1 MNGCSRLRLSVPK
14 VGRRIYRVSVPCVRE
29 IKEYY
34 MHDYIFYAILIIL
47 YAEPSGASKRP
58 SSVLVDGPSSLQ
70 ETVSDVP
77 PTLCIDRYESGR
89 AEALG
94 ALCRIFCAKKTGE
107 EILPVYLARFYQAM
121 YHGLKVDEVSTSPH
135 VSWKIGGETDVICV

>member
-1 MNGCSRLRLSVPK
+1 
-14 VGRRIYRVSVPCVRE
+14 
-29 IKEYY
+29 
-34 MHDYIFYAILIIL
+34 MHDSILYTIIIL
-47 YAEPSGASKRP
+47 WAEPSGASKRP

-121 YHGLKVDEVSTSPH
+121 YHGLKVDEVSITAYIS
-135 VSWKIGGETDVICV
+135 

>member
-1 MNGCSRLRLSVPK
+1 MLKYAQMRL
-14 VGRRIYRVSVPCVRE
+14 
-29 IKEYY
+29 
-34 MHDYIFYAILIIL
+34 IL
-47 YAEPSGASKRP
+47 YNVMYDTYDFNAEPSGASKRP

-94 ALCRIFCAKKTGE
+94 ALSRIFCAKKTGE
-107 EILPVYLARFYQAM
+107 EILPVYLARFYQAI
-121 YHGLKVDEVSTSPH
+121 YHGLKVDEVSSVLSSYSSRCKLILHSKRPYLNKFVFSLVNVAKH
-135 VSWKIGGETDVICV
+135 

>member
-1 MNGCSRLRLSVPK
+1 MDGHKIYHVSYFV
-14 VGRRIYRVSVPCVRE
+14 VHRI
-29 IKEYY
+29 III
-34 MHDYIFYAILIIL
+34 YIYIYII
-47 YAEPSGASKRP
+47 YNFSEPSGASKRP

-70 ETVSDVP
+70 ETVSEVP

-89 AEALG
+89 AEAMG

-121 YHGLKVDEVSTSPH
+121 HHGLKLD
-135 VSWKIGGETDVICV
+135 DVKLLYYLIYLKLSRIIII

>member
-1 MNGCSRLRLSVPK
+1 M
-14 VGRRIYRVSVPCVRE
+14 
-29 IKEYY
+29 IKKYLVY
-34 MHDYIFYAILIIL
+34 MYVILITCT
-47 YAEPSGASKRP
+47 EPSGASKRP

-77 PTLCIDRYESGR
+77 ATLCIDRYESGR

-121 YHGLKVDEVSTSPH
+121 YHGLKVDEVQ
-135 VSWKIGGETDVICV
+135 VSFFIFIFFLFFHG